1 MPRSH
6 AFRAVLEVLAL
17 GQKSD
22 SVIPYRLIEG
32 IQVDR
37 EIGLTIFTSD
47 RIRAVKIGY
56 NDYPNKYARLK
67 DVLSYLR
74 KRREF
79 SHLESIDLNNLNRIV
94 IHPNRAESPAG
105 DHKEV

>member
-1 MPRSH
+1 M
-6 AFRAVLEVLAL
+6 EVLAL
-17 GQKSD
+17 GQKSE
-22 SVIPYRLIEG
+22 SVLPYNVIKG

-47 RIRAVKIGY
+47 RIKVVKIGY

-67 DVLSYLR
+67 DVLLYLR
-74 KRREF
+74 KRPDF
-79 SHLESIDLNNLNRIV
+79 SHIESIDLNNLNRIV
-94 IHPNRAESPAG
+94 VNPNRVKLSVG